1 MPRFTGLTRMRIAA
15 CCLAAIA
22 LAVGSCECDD
32 SGSTGSTA
40 TPSTMTAIGGDN
52 QTAPGGSALQPVI
65 VEVLDASENPLSG
78 IDVEWTTDGGTVDP
92 TTSTTDASGHAQ
104 TVWTLPT
111 TPGSYTAT
119 ASISNPVLT
128 TSFTAEATAP
138 CTPTGT
144 ATLQEDFSVG
154 NQWSANVFQ
163 IDGTASH
170 TEGNQAT
177 GGNPGGYRQMT
188 HTIGPPAGTSGAS
201 YIWVEHL
208 YSGGTYDP
216 STSGE
221 VCDVVYSEDQIDFSL
236 PTQVMWG
243 LIIEQGGHRFISR
256 PTPQFNF
263 AVWTHAGPY
272 TLRASDFSPAPGP
285 DFSTSGGVMTFGY
298 FRANSTSTNPTTT
311 STIEHGIDN
320 WRFDI
325 RHK

>member
-1 MPRFTGLTRMRIAA
+1 MPRITGLTRMRLAA
-15 CCLAAIA
+15 CCLAAVA
-22 LAVGSCECDD
+22 LTVGSCECDD
-32 SGSTGSTA
+32 SSTGSSA
-40 TPSTMTAIGGDN
+40 TPSSITAFDGDD
-52 QTAPGGSALQPVI
+52 QTAPGGAELQPII
-65 VEVLDASENPLSG
+65 VEVLDESENPLPDV
-78 IDVEWTTDGGTVDP
+78 DVEWSANGGTVDP
-92 TTSTTDASGHAQ
+92 TTSTTDANGHAQ

-119 ASISNPVLT
+119 ASIANPVL
-128 TSFTAEATAP
+128 SVDFTATATAP
-138 CTPTGT
+138 CIPTGT
-144 ATLQEDFSVG
+144 TTLQEDFAVG

-170 TEGNQAT
+170 TEGQQAS
-177 GGNPGGYRQMT
+177 GGNPGGYRRMS
-188 HTIGPPAGTSGAS
+188 HTVGPPAGTSGAS

-208 YSGGTYDP
+208 YSGGSYDP

-243 LIIEQGGHRFISR
+243 LIIEQGGQRFLAR

-263 AVWTHAGPY
+263 AVWTPQGPY

-285 DFSTSGGVMTFGY
+285 DFSASGGAMTFGY
-298 FRANSTSTNPTTT
+298 FRANSTSINPTSTN
-311 STIEHGIDN
+311 TIEHGIDN